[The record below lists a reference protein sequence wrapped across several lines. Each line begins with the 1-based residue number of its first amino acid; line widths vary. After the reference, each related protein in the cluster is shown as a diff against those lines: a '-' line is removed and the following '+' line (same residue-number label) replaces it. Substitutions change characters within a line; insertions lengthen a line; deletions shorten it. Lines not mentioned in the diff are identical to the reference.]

1 MFCIYALLSAYLFD
15 REGFNMPRKKP
26 KETELKII
34 IPALK
39 SSIMAMIFTITAIL
53 VFALIVKSA
62 GMDVKAIIIINEI
75 IKIAGI
81 IVASFFAAKD
91 PKARTVLAAAFSGLL
106 YILIGFFVFSI
117 IQGSMGDILMMVTDV
132 MMGVI
137 IGFVVG
143 LLVSR
148 VIKARLEN
156 KTVGNVPGKSKT
168 T

>member
-1 MFCIYALLSAYLFD
+1 
-15 REGFNMPRKKP
+15 MPRVKQKHS
-26 KETELKII
+26 EMRIV

-62 GMDVKAIIIINEI
+62 EMDISGIAVVNEI

-81 IVASFFAAKD
+81 VVAAFFAAKD
-91 PKARTVLAAAFSGLL
+91 PSAKKTLSAGMAGLL

-117 IQGSMGDILMMVTDV
+117 IQGSLGNVVV
-132 MMGVI
+132 MLVDATMGVL
-137 IGFVVG
+137 IGFAVG
-143 LLVSR
+143 LIAGR
-148 VIKARLEN
+148 IMKAGME
-156 KTVGNVPGKSKT
+156 KKQGKMAARGKT